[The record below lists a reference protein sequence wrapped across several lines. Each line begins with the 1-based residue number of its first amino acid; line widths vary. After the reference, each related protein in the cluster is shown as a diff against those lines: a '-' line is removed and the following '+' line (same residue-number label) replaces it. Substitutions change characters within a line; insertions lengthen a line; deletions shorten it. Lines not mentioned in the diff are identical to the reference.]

1 MQIQLP
7 ANGKTTINSD
17 GERSRYDYTDEYVI
31 HTYED
36 IDDGEKFLRRSIK
49 IGTFAVKEGMWD
61 LSSSRIEF
69 EGSFEIV
76 PNAKKTVYNEYPAP
90 PNNP

>member
-7 ANGKTTINSD
+7 ANGKTTTNSN

-36 IDDGEKFLRRSIK
+36 IDDGEKFLRR
-49 IGTFAVKEGMWD
+49 
-61 LSSSRIEF
+61 
-69 EGSFEIV
+69 
-76 PNAKKTVYNEYPAP
+76 
-90 PNNP
+90 

>member
-7 ANGKTTINSD
+7 ANGKTTTNSN

-49 IGTFAVKEGMWD
+49 IGTLPLRRGCGT
-61 LSSSRIEF
+61 S
-69 EGSFEIV
+69 IV
-76 PNAKKTVYNEYPAP
+76 PA
-90 PNNP
+90 